1 MTFAIENDLD
11 IVRARASAR
20 ELARD
25 LGLPRSAGAV
35 LAAVISELSRNI
47 LLYAR
52 QGEIVLAGLERGR
65 RRGIAV
71 VARDHGDGISDVTN
85 ALRDGYSTS
94 GRPGLGL
101 SGVRRLADDFRI
113 QSLEGAGTT
122 VTVKTW
128 WDGEPARA

>member
-11 IVRARASAR
+11 IVRARESAR

-25 LGLPRSAGAV
+25 LGLSRSAGTV
-35 LAAVISELSRNI
+35 LTAMISELSRNI
-47 LLYAR
+47 LLYAKR
-52 QGEIVLAGLERGR
+52 GEIVLAQLERGG
-65 RRGIAV
+65 RRGIGV
-71 VARDHGDGISDVTN
+71 VARDRGRGISDVRS

-101 SGVRRLADDFRI
+101 SGVRRLADEFQI
-113 QSLEGAGTT
+113 QSGVGVGTT

-128 WDGEPARA
+128 WGGDTAHA

>member
-20 ELARD
+20 EMARD

-47 LLYAR
+47 LLYAKR
-52 QGEIVLAGLERGR
+52 GEIVLAGIERGS
-65 RRGIAV
+65 RRGITV
-71 VARDHGDGISDVTN
+71 VARDHGNGIADVPQ

-94 GRPGLGL
+94 GRPGFGL

-113 QSLEGAGTT
+113 QSREGAGTT
-122 VTVKTW
+122 ITVKTW
-128 WDGEPARA
+128 WNGEGLHA

>member
-20 ELARD
+20 ELARN

-47 LLYAR
+47 LLYAKR
-52 QGEIVLAGLERGR
+52 GEIVLAGLERGG
-65 RRGIAV
+65 RRGITV
-71 VARDHGDGISDVTN
+71 VARDHGKGIPDVPR

-113 QSLEGAGTT
+113 QSGEGAGTT

-128 WDGEPARA
+128 WNGEALHA